1 MNVGGHIQTRAF
13 PDPAPWAWVF
23 MSLSGFLAHSSRR
36 LRVLW
41 NEFRQMRIS
50 KGKEERIIS
59 QWKNA
64 HTIKAGLK
72 CELGLLK
79 LADKK
84 LKMKEDKNPFWFH
97 KMIQFFR
104 AGTGETTITSHSQFH
119 S

>member
-1 MNVGGHIQTRAF
+1 
-13 PDPAPWAWVF
+13 
-23 MSLSGFLAHSSRR
+23 
-36 LRVLW
+36 
-41 NEFRQMRIS
+41 MRIS

-84 LKMKEDKNPFWFH
+84 LKMKEDKNPF
-97 KMIQFFR
+97 
-104 AGTGETTITSHSQFH
+104 
-119 S
+119 